1 MLFRSSALGLER
13 NVRFVNEYVDT
24 PTLQAWLSACDIYV
38 TPYLTEAQITSGTL
52 SYSVG
57 LGKAVVST
65 PYWHAQE
72 LLSDGCGVL
81 VPFASPDALAKAVSD
96 LLGDGRRR
104 DELRRS
110 AYQAGR
116 AMIER
121 ASRAHMPR
129 SGSVGS
135 PGRMRR
141 RAVPRRP

>member
-1 MLFRSSALGLER
+1 MSPLSDRSADYERHAL
-13 NVRFVNEYVDT
+13 
-24 PTLQAWLSACDIYV
+24 LQR
-38 TPYLTEAQITSGTL
+38 
-52 SYSVG
+52 G

-116 AMIER
+116 AMTWPVVGGSYLSLFAQAR
-121 ASRAHMPR
+121 LGSPWRPR
-129 SGSVGS
+129 SSVCARPS
-135 PGRMRR
+135 RR
-141 RAVPRRP
+141 RQSLRSMRSIA